1 MAVMPKVQRVL
12 TLRIGAPKAQGSPE
26 EGTLERHLDA
36 QDLPKLLAEGW
47 TMVKTTQPDEDGNAT
62 VILERDEP

>member
-1 MAVMPKVQRVL
+1 MPKVQKVL
-12 TLRIGAPKAQGSPE
+12 TLRIGPSKSQGSL

-47 TMVKTTQPDEDGNAT
+47 KMVKTTAPDEDGNAT